1 VILFQ
6 RVFLIGY
13 FDVKGFHV
21 KHFKGWLSVAVLYLL
36 AALPLSLAQKLGEW
50 IGSRIYRKK
59 GASYKITQKNIELCF
74 PELDAAAKDDLVKK
88 SLVETGKFAGEM
100 GMSWIWSSDRV
111 AKKIRKVHNEE
122 VMAEG
127 LAKGKGVILIAPHL
141 GNWEVIGLY
150 LSMHYSITSMYRP
163 PKLEQM
169 DRLIK
174 KKRARMGSKM
184 APANVKG
191 VRMSMKALKAGEV
204 LGILP
209 DQEADKGSGIFA
221 PFFGQEAYS
230 MKLLPQLAAQTG
242 AAVVSAY
249 AKRLPG
255 AQGFEIF
262 FQRVPA
268 QINEKDLLVSATA
281 MNAAVESCVREIP
294 EQYQWEYKRFQHRS
308 DGSRLY

>member
-1 VILFQ
+1 M
-6 RVFLIGY
+6 
-13 FDVKGFHV
+13 
-21 KHFKGWLSVAVLYLL
+21 KHFKGWLSVGVLYLL

-50 IGSRIYRKK
+50 IGLCIYRKK
-59 GASYKITQKNIELCF
+59 GKAYQITQKNIDLCF
-74 PELDAAAKDDLVKK
+74 PELDAAAKDVLVKK
-88 SLVETGKFAGEM
+88 SLVETGKLAGEL

-111 AKKIRKVHNEE
+111 AKKIRKVYNEE
-122 VMAEG
+122 LVTEG

-141 GNWEVIGLY
+141 GNWEMIGLY

-184 APANVKG
+184 APANLKG

-209 DQEADKGSGIFA
+209 DQEADEGSGVFA

-242 AAVVSAY
+242 AVVISVY
-249 AKRLPG
+249 AKRLPR

-262 FQRVPA
+262 FERVSA
-268 QINEKDLLVSATA
+268 EVSEKDLLVSATA
-281 MNAAVESCVREIP
+281 MNAAVESCVRKIP
-294 EQYQWEYKRFQHRS
+294 AQYQWEYKRFQHRP
-308 DGSRLY
+308 DGTKLY

>member
-1 VILFQ
+1 M
-6 RVFLIGY
+6 
-13 FDVKGFHV
+13 
-21 KHFKGWLSVAVLYLL
+21 KHFKGWLSVGVLYLL

-50 IGSRIYRKK
+50 VGLRIYRKK
-59 GASYKITQKNIELCF
+59 GKSYQITQKNIDFCF
-74 PELDAAAKDDLVKK
+74 PELDVAAKDALVKK
-88 SLVETGKFAGEM
+88 SLVETGKLAGEM
-100 GMSWIWSSDRV
+100 GVSWIWSPGRV
-111 AKKIRKVHNEE
+111 AKKIRKVHSEE

-141 GNWEVIGLY
+141 GNWEVLGLY
-150 LSMHYSITSMYRP
+150 LSVHYSITSMYRP

-204 LGILP
+204 LGMLP
-209 DQEADKGSGIFA
+209 DQEADEGSGVFA

-242 AAVVSAY
+242 AVVVSAY

-255 AQGFEIF
+255 GQGFEIF
-262 FQRVPA
+262 FDRVSA
-268 QINEKDLLVSATA
+268 EVNEKDLLLSATA
-281 MNAAVESCVREIP
+281 MNAAVEACVREVP
-294 EQYQWEYKRFQHRS
+294 EQYQWEYKRFQHRP
-308 DGSRLY
+308 DGTRLY